1 VNKKELIE
9 AMAEGAETSK
19 VTAEKVFN
27 AFVDAVTKSL
37 KNDEKVRIVGFGTFS
52 LTHRAARTGRNPQ
65 TGEALQIAASKSPKF
80 TAGQDL
86 KKAVK

>member
-1 VNKKELIE
+1 VNKKELID

-19 VTAEKVFN
+19 ATAEKVFN
-27 AFVDAVTKSL
+27 AFVDAVTKTI

-65 TGEALQIAASKSPKF
+65 TGEPLQIPASKAPKF
-80 TAGQDL
+80 TPGQDL

>member
-1 VNKKELIE
+1 MNKKELID

-19 VTAEKVFN
+19 ATAEKVFN
-27 AFVDAVTKSL
+27 AFVDAVTKTI

-65 TGEALQIAASKSPKF
+65 TGEPLQIPASKAPKF
-80 TAGQDL
+80 TPGQDL

>member
-1 VNKKELIE
+1 MNKKELIE
-9 AMAEGAETSK
+9 VMAEEAETSK
-19 VTAEKVFN
+19 ATAEKVFS

-65 TGEALQIAASKSPKF
+65 TGEPLQIAASKSPKF